1 MARTAEGLVVSILIS
16 DPLVNSNVSQALN
29 VNPEK
34 PRAHCNNAS
43 DFLAMIE
50 QFTARNGS
58 IKQLGAGK
66 AGAAKTMQPSDEQAT
81 IQAGNQPLRQ
91 TGAYDAPSGLFHDK
105 MREFSGTQRSLER
118 RAWMEQ
124 NQIDDYSG
132 NTWRKSLNTI
142 KSEITAA
149 YSYTT
154 NGGLSEDPK
163 LRQQFDDAMAW
174 LDAHEKK
181 VLSGQKLDMA
191 DGMRTGLIVGQDQ
204 DGMMK
209 QVEWDVLREHQRGL
223 RAAGREQTEAE
234 RFSDWIKL
242 SVRRER

>member
-1 MARTAEGLVVSILIS
+1 MLDALLKSAASPTRTAPSTKMRGGFYT
-16 DPLVNSNVSQALN
+16 A
-29 VNPEK
+29 
-34 PRAHCNNAS
+34 A
-43 DFLAMIE
+43 DFAAMIE
-50 QFTARNGS
+50 RSTGRTGG
-58 IKQLGAGK
+58 IKRGWPAPGTQTQTSVAQP
-66 AGAAKTMQPSDEQAT
+66 AVAKPPM
-81 IQAGNQPLRQ
+81 QAGSQTEMPL
-91 TGAYDAPSGLFHDK
+91 APDAAGTGLFDDK
-105 MREFSGTQRSLER
+105 IKHLDMSMNGLDR

-132 NTWRKSLNTI
+132 NTWRKSIDTF
-142 KSEITAA
+142 KSELKEFYRQATLDGQVA
-149 YSYTT
+149 T
-154 NGGLSEDPK
+154 PK
-163 LRQQFDDAMAW
+163 IKQQLADAMAR

-181 VLSGQKLDMA
+181 VMSGEKLDMA
-191 DGMRTGLIVGQDQ
+191 DGMRTGLIVGQDP